1 MTFFSFWRGASM
13 DRKNYFEN
21 TEGIGVLASAD
32 AEGRVDAAIYSRPHV
47 MDSDTVAFICSQ
59 HGLFEAPL
67 GKGINPTHVSFNV
80 ELAPK
85 SCCIH
90 VPDFPKDRP
99 FFPCPVVFAKAPSHA
114 SETIGISAI

>member
-1 MTFFSFWRGASM
+1 M

-67 GKGINPTHVSFNV
+67 GKGINPTRAYSTPF
-80 ELAPK
+80 
-85 SCCIH
+85 
-90 VPDFPKDRP
+90 RP
-99 FFPCPVVFAKAPSHA
+99 PIPRQ
-114 SETIGISAI
+114 GGQ